1 MAYRMAFQK
10 TGGPE
15 VIERQDFTPVPPGP
29 GELAIRHTAIGV
41 NFIDTYHRSGL
52 YPVGLPAAPGIE
64 ASGVVEAIG
73 EGVGGFAP
81 GDRIGYFTGR
91 PGAYATHRNI
101 PAAQAL
107 KLPDTLT
114 NEDAAAVMLKA
125 ATTEYLIERC
135 ARVKAGDAALVHAAA
150 GGVGLLLVQWLKA
163 IGVRVVAT
171 AGSADK
177 QALARSAGADVVC
190 DYADAATEAREMTE
204 GAGVDAVFDGV
215 GKATWDVSLSALRTR
230 GLLVSFGNASGPVT
244 GIDLGVLAA
253 KGSLFVTR
261 PTVAHYYATPEDF
274 RAGSAR
280 FLDMLATGK
289 LKADIHQRHALTDAA
304 QVHRDLEA
312 RRTTGATIMLP
323 EA

>member
-1 MAYRMAFQK
+1 
-10 TGGPE
+10 
-15 VIERQDFTPVPPGP
+15 
-29 GELAIRHTAIGV
+29 
-41 NFIDTYHRSGL
+41 
-52 YPVGLPAAPGIE
+52 
-64 ASGVVEAIG
+64 
-73 EGVGGFAP
+73 
-81 GDRIGYFTGR
+81 
-91 PGAYATHRNI
+91 
-101 PAAQAL
+101 
-107 KLPDTLT
+107 
-114 NEDAAAVMLKA
+114 
-125 ATTEYLIERC
+125 
-135 ARVKAGDAALVHAAA
+135 
-150 GGVGLLLVQWLKA
+150 
-163 IGVRVVAT
+163 
-171 AGSADK
+171 
-177 QALARSAGADVVC
+177 
-190 DYADAATEAREMTE
+190 MTE